1 MLFKTFSKLMVFM
14 CLQNIYNAPCRF
26 QRNVFKFNV
35 LNFIGRDSIRKSR
48 SLLSRNIPPKNIFP
62 QAPPN
67 VYSSDSEDPGP
78 ELSRSH
84 ARASAMSNASSRYNK

>member
-1 MLFKTFSKLMVFM
+1 MRKSRAL
-14 CLQNIYNAPCRF
+14 F
-26 QRNVFKFNV
+26 QRNAAQ
-35 LNFIGRDSIRKSR
+35 R
-48 SLLSRNIPPKNIFP
+48 SSFP

-84 ARASAMSNASSRYNK
+84 TRASAMSNASSSTIRSVHLLLFPSRIVWKVMDYYLCSADMLDK

>member
-1 MLFKTFSKLMVFM
+1 MVFYV
-14 CLQNIYNAPCRF
+14 LEIIYNSSYSFLP
-26 QRNVFKFNV
+26 NMLKFNI
-35 LNFIGRDSIRKSR
+35 LKLKGRDSIRKSR

-84 ARASAMSNASSRYNK
+84 ARASAMSNDSSRYDK

>member
-1 MLFKTFSKLMVFM
+1 MH
-14 CLQNIYNAPCRF
+14 F
-26 QRNVFKFNV
+26 QKYYIASQGFLHNVDKRYRS
-35 LNFIGRDSIRKSR
+35 NFTGRDSIRKSR
-48 SLLSRNIPPKNIFP
+48 SLLSRTIPPKNIFP

-84 ARASAMSNASSRYNK
+84 ARASAMSNASGR